1 MLRRHLR
8 RSGSPDAHGNALA
21 GPPRLNAQTDTASTP
36 TAASLRRPALWP
48 ALGVEAVSIW
58 AAGPIW
64 ASDRLRRC
72 GAVINPK
79 RHCDVSC
86 RQSGKQSAV
95 AATTSASTCRAP
107 ASLSSSTTVRASRKA
122 HSSTQSRSCR
132 SANAR
137 SETTIASGPACA
149 RAPAAR
155 ASYARWRQLRR
166 QNSRR
171 RPGPAAIAK
180 PRPHHRQF
188 ACFLCPDGSASC
200 RANSVTVTNLPEQLP
215 LALPDAQIPREEPA
229 VINQPA

>member
-1 MLRRHLR
+1 MDVPSPPALRRR
-8 RSGSPDAHGNALA
+8 TNAA
-21 GPPRLNAQTDTASTP
+21 
-36 TAASLRRPALWP
+36 
-48 ALGVEAVSIW
+48 
-58 AAGPIW
+58 
-64 ASDRLRRC
+64 
-72 GAVINPK
+72 K

-180 PRPHHRQF
+180 PRPHHRQV
-188 ACFLCPDGSASC
+188 ACLPCPDGSSC
-200 RANSVTVTNLPEQLP
+200 RGVNSVTVTNLSGRLP
-215 LALPDAQIPREEPA
+215 LALLGLLDSAEEPA
-229 VINQPA
+229 VINQLA